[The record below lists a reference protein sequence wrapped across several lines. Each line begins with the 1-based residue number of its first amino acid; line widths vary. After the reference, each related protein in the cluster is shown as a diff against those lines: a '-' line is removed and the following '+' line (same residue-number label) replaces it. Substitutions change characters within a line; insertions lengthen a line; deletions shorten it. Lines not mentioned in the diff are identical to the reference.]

1 VADERHI
8 IEIILQA
15 RDDTAAALG
24 SATANGSKRL
34 QKIPLGRTRRF
45 RKSFNDL
52 SREVSA
58 NDVEMSK
65 LQKSIQNTKGITTS
79 TAASIQ
85 QLEQA
90 SRKLSQAI
98 GNENASRAD
107 QLKAQQEYEKA
118 LAQANKS
125 ITENTNLNRNQAA
138 QLTQNVSAL
147 NRLVAAT
154 EQLRKVQAELN
165 TAENQA
171 AAARKKLLTTSSSRP
186 RRQRL
191 TAIQN
196 EQVTSGG
203 RKRAIRGE
211 FS

>member
-24 SATANGSKRL
+24 SATANVKAFEKVAEDS
-34 QKIPLGRTRRF
+34 TRQNEAF

-52 SREVSA
+52 NREVSA

-65 LQKSIQNTKGITTS
+65 LQKSIQNTTGITTS

-98 GNENASRAD
+98 GNENATRAD

-125 ITENTNLNRNQAA
+125 ITENTNLNRSQAA
-138 QLTQNVSAL
+138 QLTQNVAAL

-165 TAENQA
+165 TAENQQR
-171 AAARKKLLTTSSSRP
+171 AARKAANDEFISAS
-186 RRQRL
+186 RQRL

-196 EQVTSGG
+196 ERRDQQEAD
-203 RKRAIRGE
+203 RADV
-211 FS
+211 